1 MKDSDFTK
9 LLTRC
14 SKAAAKHYYLMDQ
27 VNTECQK
34 RYGCSY
40 SDVDADQLIDQL
52 DIHGSEED
60 VTAQYFDE
68 QMQSCG
74 KSRIDQ

>member
-1 MKDSDFTK
+1 MTVRNSTN
-9 LLTRC
+9 
-14 SKAAAKHYYLMDQ
+14 LMDQ

-40 SDVDADQLIDQL
+40 SDVDADQAGLDQL
-52 DIHGSEED
+52 DIHGGEAD